1 MKMRLSRAFY
11 ILTGD
16 QGSVDGF
23 TNVWA
28 LSYPDESHRQTII
41 N

>member
-1 MKMRLSRAFY
+1 MRLLRALY
-11 ILTGD
+11 NQTVD
-16 QGSVDGF
+16 QGSVDSII
-23 TNVWA
+23 NVWA